1 MSSLKV
7 KKFQPAGGKPVGYFI
22 LGITENKSSWY
33 IEYFLKLSADKL
45 LVFKWS
51 QAVVRAGIG
60 LGASGLQF
68 QRPNHSATLPPSDLS
83 GRIALSNV

>member
-1 MSSLKV
+1 MSALKV

-60 LGASGLQF
+60 LGAS
-68 QRPNHSATLPPSDLS
+68 
-83 GRIALSNV
+83 